1 MLGQEWASIEASL
14 THVNK
19 NKPQF
24 HCLLDSVDK
33 SILPSR
39 AGGPDWK
46 LQLVAYTEKIQ
57 LTVGYFPGVNMQSG
71 STKKRSGAGW

>member
-1 MLGQEWASIEASL
+1 MFGQEWASIEASL

-24 HCLLDSVDK
+24 HCLLDSVGK

-57 LTVGYFPGVNMQSG
+57 LTVGVNMQSG